1 MTNSLLRI
9 IVDHV
14 AWNSKIDCSYAQLDD
29 AIREALKSLVKQ
41 MNNGEKTVDFFG
53 ELVLQN
59 KTTMKDWLEP
69 KNENNT
75 LKDIY
80 ENKFTNTKNN

>member
-14 AWNSKIDCSYAQLDD
+14 AWNSKIDCSYTQLDD

-59 KTTMKDWLEP
+59 KTTMKEWLEP
-69 KNENNT
+69 NNVIS
-75 LKDIY
+75 K
-80 ENKFTNTKNN
+80 K

>member
-41 MNNGEKTVDFFG
+41 MNNGEKTIDFFG

-69 KNENNT
+69 NNENNQD
-75 LKDIY
+75 LY
-80 ENKFTNTKNN
+80 ENKFTKNN